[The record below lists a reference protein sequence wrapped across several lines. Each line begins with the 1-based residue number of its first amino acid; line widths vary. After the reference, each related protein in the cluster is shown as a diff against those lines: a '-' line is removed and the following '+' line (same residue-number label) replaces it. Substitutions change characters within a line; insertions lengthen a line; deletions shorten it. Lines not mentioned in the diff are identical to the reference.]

1 MCDGFRRPRS
11 CGGGDVVLT
20 WVMLWSGP
28 ADTTLVSLPDTFTV
42 VEGESE
48 RLNSSSGRRRCRG
61 IPTNGRRQQLSS
73 GVDVAIT
80 QTVITR
86 LRSTRLLL
94 GDSCFTPFQLQSV
107 FPCTTT
113 HIDKILV
120 WSVTLLSAQLLWILD
135 QADTK
140 KNKTKTGTRN
150 YLGLDL
156 WYFNA
161 KQLVNWVKKKFAVL
175 KEAFISVAS
184 FSDMLNW

>member
-86 LRSTRLLL
+86 LRSTRLTAALL
-94 GDSCFTPFQLQSV
+94 HFNYSRFSPALQHTSIKYWSGVLLYCRPSSCGSL
-107 FPCTTT
+107 
-113 HIDKILV
+113 
-120 WSVTLLSAQLLWILD
+120 
-135 QADTK
+135 TK
-140 KNKTKTGTRN
+140 LIPKKTKQKQVPGT
-150 YLGLDL
+150 
-156 WYFNA
+156 
-161 KQLVNWVKKKFAVL
+161 
-175 KEAFISVAS
+175 ISAS
-184 FSDMLNW
+184 TCDISMPSNL

>member
-94 GDSCFTPFQLQSV
+94 GDSCFTPFQLQLV

-150 YLGLDL
+150 YLGPR
-156 WYFNA
+156 
-161 KQLVNWVKKKFAVL
+161 LVIFQCQETCKLSQEKVCSFERSL
-175 KEAFISVAS
+175 CGFIQWHA
-184 FSDMLNW
+184 

>member
-48 RLNSSSGRRRCRG
+48 RHDSSSGRRRCRG

-94 GDSCFTPFQLQSV
+94 GDSCFTPFKLQSV

-113 HIDKILV
+113 HIDKILF
-120 WSVTLLSAQLLWILD
+120 WSVTLLLAQLLWILD

-140 KNKTKTGTRN
+140 KNKTKTGIRN

-156 WYFNA
+156 W
-161 KQLVNWVKKKFAVL
+161 
-175 KEAFISVAS
+175 
-184 FSDMLNW
+184 

>member
-48 RLNSSSGRRRCRG
+48 RHDSSSGRRRCRG

-94 GDSCFTPFQLQSV
+94 GDSCFTPFKLQSV

-120 WSVTLLSAQLLWILD
+120 WSVTLLSAKLLWILD

-140 KNKTKTGTRN
+140 KNKTKTGIRN

-156 WYFNA
+156 W
-161 KQLVNWVKKKFAVL
+161 
-175 KEAFISVAS
+175 
-184 FSDMLNW
+184 